1 MAAGRIRQ
9 TEGAW
14 RIVWLLSVAFAI
26 NYVDRQF
33 LFAVFPRLHRDLAL
47 SNTQLGL
54 VGSVF
59 TWTYA
64 ASMPL
69 AGYLADHFPRHRLII
84 SALLL
89 WSLATLG
96 TSLSM
101 DATQLLF
108 WRAIMGFTEALYLP
122 AAIGMIADAHPG
134 LTRSRALSI
143 HGFAQFVG
151 LTIGGFYG
159 GWAADRIGWRNGSA
173 FLTAVGICYAGVLI
187 WGFWRFDSRPA
198 KPRTKS
204 SSALSKLLSPSYM
217 LLSLTFIAFC
227 AMLWVIYVWLPTF
240 IHDRYRLT
248 LAESGLTSTL
258 YLQAGSAVGVL
269 LGGILGDWAG
279 RRYKTGRFD
288 VALGGILCCAPFA
301 LLIFSTHSLLVL
313 EATAVG
319 FGLCSGF
326 FIANVFSSLYDIV
339 MQNNFGI
346 AVGML
351 NMLGG
356 IGAGIAILLAGIA
369 KNSWGIA
376 ALMLWTSAGAAAAAL
391 TLLIVVHTS
400 LKAMQGWNSNL
411 PVNRT
416 D

>member
-1 MAAGRIRQ
+1 MTTDPVQRADR
-9 TEGAW
+9 AW
-14 RIVWLLSVAFAI
+14 RIVGLLAIAFAI

-47 SNTQLGL
+47 SNAQLGL

-64 ASMPL
+64 AAMPL
-69 AGYLADHFPRHRLII
+69 AGYMADRFPRHRLII

-108 WRAIMGFTEALYLP
+108 WRVIMGLTEALYLP

-134 LTRSRALSI
+134 PTRSRALSI

-159 GWAADRIGWRNGSA
+159 GWSADKIGWRSGA
-173 FLTAVGICYAGVLI
+173 ATLTVVGICYAGVLI
-187 WGFWRFDSRPA
+187 WLFWRSDSRAA
-198 KPRTKS
+198 KSRREP
-204 SSALSKLLSPSYM
+204 SSALGNLCSPSYI
-217 LLSLTFIAFC
+217 LVSLTFIAFC

-240 IHDRYRLT
+240 VHERYHLN

-258 YLQAGSAVGVL
+258 YLQAGSALGVL
-269 LGGILGDWAG
+269 LGGVLGDWVG
-279 RRYKTGRFD
+279 RRYATGRFD
-288 VALGGILCCAPFA
+288 VALGGIFCCAPFA
-301 LLIFSTHSLLVL
+301 LMIFATHSLSLLKV
-313 EATAVG
+313 AAVC

-339 MQNNFGI
+339 PPRTYGFSIG
-346 AVGML
+346 VL

-356 IGAGIAILLAGIA
+356 LGAGIAILLAGIL
-369 KNSWGIA
+369 KSGPGIA
-376 ALMLWTSAGAAAAAL
+376 ALMLWTSAGAALAAL
-391 TLLIVVHTS
+391 SLLIVIHAT
-400 LKAMQGWNSNL
+400 LKAKRDETGTFRS
-411 PVNRT
+411 T
-416 D
+416 A